1 MFNSK
6 LKKTA
11 ISSFEASVERYKQI
25 AEKTQSLSTELMLER
40 QKSVQAIKNV
50 ERFVNSLAN
59 TEKNFDK
66 DFGQIK
72 VFISKFKEASDFK
85 AESLNATKVGGS
97 IAGTGA
103 AAGIG
108 VAAFG
113 PTAAMAIATT
123 FGTASTGAAISS
135 LSGAAAT
142 NAALAWLGGGA
153 LAAGGGGVS
162 AGTALLGLAGPI
174 GWTIGGVALIGSVS
188 LAIIK
193 NKKIADKAHAEKAKV
208 EEIIRK
214 FTGFNNEI
222 KEIEDLTIIHTKG
235 LSKSLDAITALN
247 KQNYLDYTSDEKLA
261 LGALVNNTL
270 SLAKLLDRTV
280 KTY

>member
-1 MFNSK
+1 MFNSQ

-11 ISSFEASVERYKQI
+11 ISSFEASVERYKQL
-25 AEKTQSLSTELMLER
+25 AEKTQILSSELMLER
-40 QKSVQAIKNV
+40 QKSVQAIVNV

-59 TEKNFDK
+59 TEKIFDK
-66 DFGQIK
+66 DLGQIE
-72 VFISKFKEASDFK
+72 VFVSQFKEASEFK
-85 AESLNATKVGGS
+85 AESINAAKVGGG
-97 IAGTGA
+97 IAGVGA
-103 AAGIG
+103 ATSIG

-113 PTAAMAIATT
+113 PTAAMAVATT

-153 LAAGGGGVS
+153 LAAGGGGMS

-174 GWTIGGVALIGSVS
+174 GWTIGGVALIGSAS
-188 LAIIK
+188 FAFIK

-222 KEIEDLTIIHTKG
+222 IEIKDLTITHTEG
-235 LSKSLDAITALN
+235 LSKSLDAISALN